1 MSNEKNNAGAKAPA
15 TLEEA
20 LEQLKNLQEEKSN
33 QEIELGNLK
42 GEISLKAEEL
52 EKLKGEV
59 ISKDE
64 ELEKLKG
71 EVSSKDE
78 ELEKL
83 KADSA
88 SKEELKEVGLPKV
101 TISKGPRKGVYQITA
116 AKMIIPGIPGE
127 ITADKLASD
136 LEMVEELIKIESGII
151 VKL

>member
-42 GEISLKAEEL
+42 GEVSLKE
-52 EKLKGEV
+52 
-59 ISKDE
+59 E

-88 SKEELKEVGLPKV
+88 SKEEVKEVGLPKV
-101 TISKGPRKGVYQITA
+101 TISKGARKGVYQITA

-127 ITADKLASD
+127 ITAEKLASD